1 MLVGEGLRRTPDR
14 PDPYVVQAAIAACHA
29 LAPDRARTP
38 TGPPSLSWY
47 DVLLTVHD
55 TPVVRLNR
63 AVAVGERRG
72 PAAALAELDALP
84 GLGGYPLWHATR
96 AEFLT
101 RLDRV
106 AEARTA
112 FDAALAL
119 PMPAAQRA
127 HVAGRRA
134 ALPRLRRECAARG
147 RPASTARR
155 SRAVGLAGV
164 AHPASAQWRAVAP
177 CWAGL
182 WSATC

>member
-1 MLVGEGLRRTPDR
+1 M
-14 PDPYVVQAAIAACHA
+14 
-29 LAPDRARTP
+29 
-38 TGPPSLSWY
+38 
-47 DVLLTVHD
+47 LLTVHD

-63 AVAVGERRG
+63 AVAVGECRG
-72 PAAALAELDALP
+72 AEAALAELDALP

-134 ALPRLRRECAARG
+134 ALRHGDTADERHTRSLGSGDGIAASDG
-147 RPASTARR
+147 STLLVLF
-155 SRAVGLAGV
+155 SL
-164 AHPASAQWRAVAP
+164 
-177 CWAGL
+177 
-182 WSATC
+182 